1 MKASEDAL
9 LNEAKASAVAND
21 AIIPRRPHR
30 GGGREGVSP
39 IKNREQFFRHV
50 EEGLQQYFDECDRQ
64 WGGIL
69 HLTVGVRHGTVGGVI
84 KSENTLRYEGYT
96 RHRIERILRYVLP
109 RYVPRKQV
117 DFVVAD
123 FTDELLDAKLEEESA
138 PEEEAKPEVEVQR
151 LTEQPLPKRRRGRK
165 QKTSINNQTQENNE
179 NNPDTISDNVG

>member
-1 MKASEDAL
+1 M
-9 LNEAKASAVAND
+9 
-21 AIIPRRPHR
+21 I
-30 GGGREGVSP
+30 P
-39 IKNREQFFRHV
+39 IKNREQFFRYV

-69 HLTVGVRHGTVGGVI
+69 HLTVGVRHGTVGGII

-123 FTDELLDAKLEEESA
+123 FTDELLGTKPDEEAA
-138 PEEEAKPEVEVQR
+138 PEEEANPEVEVQQ

-165 QKTSINNQTQENNE
+165 QKSSTDNQPQTQESNE
-179 NNPDTISDNVG
+179 KESEQ